1 MLFVLKFVQINRIV
15 SRGQLAQWKNT
26 RFVIFRSQGDRG
38 SNPAEDFFFHTQSFL
53 ISTQMFDG
61 NSNYRTGYISHATLP
76 IEEAV
81 ATISLLGEE
90 EHSLVNWSYHI
101 IS

>member
-1 MLFVLKFVQINRIV
+1 
-15 SRGQLAQWKNT
+15 
-26 RFVIFRSQGDRG
+26 
-38 SNPAEDFFFHTQSFL
+38 
-53 ISTQMFDG
+53 MFDG

-90 EHSLVNWSYHI
+90 ERSLGNWSYDV